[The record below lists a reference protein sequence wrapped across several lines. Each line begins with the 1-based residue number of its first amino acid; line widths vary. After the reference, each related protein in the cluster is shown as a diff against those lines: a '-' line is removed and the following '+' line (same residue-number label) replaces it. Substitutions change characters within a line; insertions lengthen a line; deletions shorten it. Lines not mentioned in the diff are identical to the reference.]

1 MNETRDKLINII
13 KLNNLSIKEISNK
26 SGLAHTTIR
35 DFLREKKE
43 ENIKNLGC
51 IGYSKI
57 KKLFN
62 DYNEDIN
69 LWDCDFK

>member
-1 MNETRDKLINII
+1 MNETREKLINII

-26 SGLAHTTIR
+26 SGLAPTTIR
-35 DFLREKKE
+35 DFLRE
-43 ENIKNLGC
+43 ENDEKFQNLGC

-69 LWDCDFK
+69 